1 MKIGITGATGFIG
14 SELTRQALAAGHDV
28 VCFSRNGS
36 PKNDPFPDADWR
48 TFSMDVP
55 IDASGLDA
63 VVHLAGESILGR
75 WTAAKKDRIRK
86 SRIEG
91 TRRVVEGI
99 AAATPGPLVLV
110 SGSAIGFYGD
120 GGEREITEASSKGKG
135 FLADVAAD
143 WEAEAVK
150 AACARVV
157 ILRSGMVLGRGAGAM
172 RLIAPVF
179 KLGLGGKLGSGQQWM
194 SAIHVSDVAG
204 LVLHAIGN
212 SSVSGP
218 LNAVMP
224 EPIRN
229 AEFTRVVAAS
239 ARRPAIFAVPAFV
252 LRLVL
257 GDLSHLVLDSQ
268 RVLPVRATESG
279 YRYQFPDLAVAAADV
294 FER

>member
-14 SELTRQALAAGHDV
+14 SELTRQALAAGHEV

-36 PKNDPFPDADWR
+36 PRKNLFPDADWR
-48 TFSMDVP
+48 TFSIDTP

-63 VVHLAGESILGR
+63 VVHLAGESILGL
-75 WTAAKKDRIRK
+75 WTAAKKERIRK

-99 AAATPGPLVLV
+99 AAATPAPSVLV
-110 SGSAIGFYGD
+110 SGSAIGFYGN
-120 GGEREITEASSKGKG
+120 GGDREITEGSPKGKG

-143 WEAEAVK
+143 WEAEAAK

-157 ILRSGMVLGRGAGAM
+157 FLRSGMVLGRGAGAM
-172 RLIAPVF
+172 QWIAPVF
-179 KLGLGGKLGSGQQWM
+179 KAGLGGKLGSGQQWM
-194 SAIHVSDVAG
+194 SAIHVNDAAG
-204 LVLHAIGN
+204 MVLHAIG
-212 SSVSGP
+212 SPSVSGP

-224 EPIRN
+224 QPIRN
-229 AEFTRVVAAS
+229 IEFTRVVAAS

-252 LRLVL
+252 LQLVL

-279 YRYQFPDLAVAAADV
+279 YRYQFPDLATAVADV
-294 FER
+294 VRR